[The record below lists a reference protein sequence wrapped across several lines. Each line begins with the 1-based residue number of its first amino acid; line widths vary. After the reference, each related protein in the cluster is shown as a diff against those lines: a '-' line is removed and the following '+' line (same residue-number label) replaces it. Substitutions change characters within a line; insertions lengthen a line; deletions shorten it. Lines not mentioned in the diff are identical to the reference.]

1 MNFFFIGIFPLCAVV
16 LALPAGV
23 REKSCCRF
31 FIALV
36 LSYFGVVLP
45 LFFFFFSVFIAPE
58 WKGACHCGWLDCFI
72 VGKTALTPLAL
83 WATAALYALEVL
95 RVKNRPAPWLVLGVF
110 LGATVAVVCFV
121 IGLIC
126 YGPDGLGDIVFLA
139 VPGYVAVWYLWRAVQ
154 LIKAAH
160 LGTIMYIRALIGS
173 VPFWAASWLWS
184 VATYKSLPDY
194 DPSCFVVTAA
204 SRGHEAFVGPFTE
217 IVHHGRKQRANQQ
230 LIIFWQVEALWGRR
244 APRSHRCFRRI
255 YNRVG
260 PVIARRMTSPWL
272 ADAVCAALKPLEW
285 TANLIVK
292 INTIPT
298 HP

>member
-1 MNFFFIGIFPLCAVV
+1 MEAAIEQTVDRHRSFP
-16 LALPAGV
+16 G
-23 REKSCCRF
+23 
-31 FIALV
+31 
-36 LSYFGVVLP
+36 
-45 LFFFFFSVFIAPE
+45 
-58 WKGACHCGWLDCFI
+58 
-72 VGKTALTPLAL
+72 
-83 WATAALYALEVL
+83 ATARTARSHGSLAQD
-95 RVKNRPAPWLVLGVF
+95 NLGVASACSARNR
-110 LGATVAVVCFV
+110 LK
-121 IGLIC
+121 IG
-126 YGPDGLGDIVFLA
+126 GGLC
-139 VPGYVAVWYLWRAVQ
+139 

-160 LGTIMYIRALIGS
+160 LGTIKYIRALIGS

-204 SRGHEAFVGPFTE
+204 SRGHEVFVGPFNE
-217 IVHHGRKQRANQQ
+217 IVHHGRKRRANQQ
-230 LIIFWQVEALWGRR
+230 LVVFWQVEALWNRR